1 MVLFTSGHKP
11 NLGRRWGREHG
22 RIGADV
28 RLLYGKRKMKGREVN
43 VLKRREAGEITQSL
57 IFRNRKRAK
66 GSKPGKKGGSQ
77 ECKAVEAE
85 DLDPLSPPPPPCS
98 PPLTLDSISHF
109 ESAHVLCQIALRDC
123 FGGRSLTQFLV
134 HPCNREVKSLSQVV
148 KVANFLDLNK
158 SWSCKHGRGKKE
170 KIDAYD
176 SCAWFQS
183 GKRHPIL
190 FFHRSTM
197 KKQPSPSRKIFEIQ
211 KSCYH
216 GNLTSHFSSL

>member
-1 MVLFTSGHKP
+1 MICSLDLSQDTKKFSKRTFVLSGSSNGP
-11 NLGRRWGREHG
+11 LYIWTQTTFVGRRWGQEHG

-66 GSKPGKKGGSQ
+66 GSKPGKKCGSQ

-85 DLDPLSPPPPPCS
+85 DLDPPVPPPPPLLPS
-98 PPLTLDSISHF
+98 PALDSISHF

-123 FGGRSLTQFLV
+123 FGGRRLTQFLV
-134 HPCNREVKSLSQVV
+134 HPCNREVKSVSQVV

-170 KIDAYD
+170 KIDTYD
-176 SCAWFQS
+176 SCA
-183 GKRHPIL
+183 
-190 FFHRSTM
+190 
-197 KKQPSPSRKIFEIQ
+197 
-211 KSCYH
+211 
-216 GNLTSHFSSL
+216 

>member
-11 NLGRRWGREHG
+11 HLGRRWGREHG

-85 DLDPLSPPPPPCS
+85 DLDPLSPPPPPPCS

-158 SWSCKHGRGKKE
+158 SWSCKHGRGKKRKNWRVWFLCMISIRNKTASHTFLPSFDNE
-170 KIDAYD
+170 KTTV
-176 SCAWFQS
+176 SLRSRNHVTMVTW
-183 GKRHPIL
+183 RHI
-190 FFHRSTM
+190 
-197 KKQPSPSRKIFEIQ
+197 SPHYNQ
-211 KSCYH
+211 
-216 GNLTSHFSSL
+216 